1 MVSRLTREI
10 GIRSALGASA
20 RDVLALVFKQGMFL
34 VGIGLTIG
42 LPAALAVT
50 VVLRSQLV
58 NVSPADPAQ
67 SLRIGSHFRRRGC
80 NRLLDSRTT
89 RCPRRSCG
97 CFEA

>member
-1 MVSRLTREI
+1 MVSRRNREI

-20 RDVLALVFKQGMFL
+20 RDVLALVFKQGMFP

-58 NVSPADPAQ
+58 NDLLADPV
-67 SLRIGSHFRRRGC
+67 SLFGSAVIFVVAAAIGC
-80 NRLLDSRTT
+80 WIPTT